1 MRQIPL
7 LLVLA
12 LAACSRPSTDVITL
26 GAGGGWTEARG
37 EMARKGIELALAEL
51 NAESGKAPVRVI
63 YKDDEMSGSKA
74 AAVAQELVAND
85 SVVGVIGHLTSG
97 AMKAAAKVYDG
108 NLPAVATA
116 ASSPELTGISPWAF
130 RIISSDSTSGIEIGR
145 FATRLGRTR
154 AVILYENSAYGRG
167 LADAFRKNFSGEV
180 IGIDPIAE
188 GKDQN
193 FEPYVSWIRSRRP
206 DVVFVAGSETSG
218 LPFLREVRRQRVQA
232 DLMGGVG
239 WRGIATDTAL
249 SQGVFVGVPF
259 SAEDSRPAVRT
270 FVAAFRE
277 KYGTT
282 PDAGAALAYDA
293 TKVLAEAAR
302 SVGPDRRKIREWLAA
317 TGDGKGF
324 AGVTGDIQFNSGG
337 DPKTNTFVMTRI
349 ADGALAVEG
358 AR

>member
-1 MRQIPL
+1 VRQISL

-12 LAACSRPSTDVITL
+12 LAACSQASSDVIIL

-51 NAESGKAPVRVI
+51 NAESGKAPVQVI
-63 YKDDEMSGSKA
+63 YKDDQMTGSKA
-74 AAVAQELVAND
+74 ALVAQEFVASD
-85 SVVGVIGHLTSG
+85 SVVAVIGHLTSG

-108 NLPAVATA
+108 HLPAVATA

-145 FATRLGRTR
+145 FATKLGRRR
-154 AVILYENSAYGRG
+154 AMILYENSAYGRG
-167 LADAFRKNFSGEV
+167 LADAFRKNFEGEV
-180 IGIDPIAE
+180 VGIDPIAE

-193 FEPYVSWIRSRRP
+193 FEPYVSWIRARRP
-206 DVVFVAGSETSG
+206 DVVFVAGNEPSA
-218 LPFLREVRRQRVQA
+218 LPFLREVRRQRVNA

-239 WRGIATDTAL
+239 WRSIASDAAL
-249 SQGVFVGVPF
+249 SQGVWVGVPF

-270 FVAAFRE
+270 FVAAFKA
-277 KYGTT
+277 KYGST

-302 SVGPDRRKIREWLAA
+302 TVGPDRAKIRDWLAA
-317 TGDGKGF
+317 TATGRPF

-337 DPKTNTFVMTRI
+337 DPMINTFVMTRI